1 MLNVTNCPCC
11 DTLTQTIIPAYLS
24 QFVVWRTT
32 KIKPNSNVRNLLIR
46 CDACDFHFSNTRF
59 TDEEIARLYQEYRG
73 DQYNRMRLEC
83 EPNYKVSL
91 YSAEYIKQRKEFIN
105 KIIEHHVINI
115 KSVLDYGGDDGAY
128 IPERLDSV
136 DRYVFDLSGV
146 DPLPGIKNYVPTE
159 KQSFDLVMNCQ
170 VLEHVSD
177 INVLIKEL
185 KNLTKNYIYV
195 EVPTYQKP
203 PPVNVIIGEHINF
216 FRGKSLQSLLNKHNI
231 NIIKTVT
238 DYNLGVLGILGKI

>member
-1 MLNVTNCPCC
+1 MHNIIPCPCC
-11 DTLTQTIIPAYLS
+11 NSLDQISIPAYMS
-24 QFVVWRTT
+24 QFVVWCITGV
-32 KIKPNSNVRNLLIR
+32 KPESNPRNLLIQ
-46 CDACDFHFSNTRF
+46 CNHCNYYFSDTRF
-59 TDEEIARLYQEYRG
+59 TDEELARLYQGYRG

-91 YSAEYIKQRKEFIN
+91 YSDEYINQRKEFIN

-128 IPERLDSV
+128 IPESLDSV

-216 FRGKSLQSLLNKHNI
+216 FRGKSLQALLNKHNI